1 VHDYNSDDDD
11 DDKGSNNNNNNN
23 NNNSLLGMGN
33 FHKMRTV
40 SGVRLKL

>member
-1 VHDYNSDDDD
+1 VHDYNSDDDYYD
-11 DDKGSNNNNNNN
+11 DGSNNNNNNN
-23 NNNSLLGMGN
+23 NNFAFFGMGN